1 MMRVARLTYLNCVPF
16 YWGCES
22 WGLQLIP
29 CVPRELGQLAARG
42 EIDAGPMAVVDW
54 FNLEREFEPVGL
66 YGIASQG
73 SVLSVLLFSSKPIDA
88 LADTAIGVTEE
99 TSTSF
104 RLLQL
109 LLERRYGLKGCSYRR
124 GEDGQACLLIGDAAL
139 EEMKKTKWPFVYDLA
154 EEWQRWQ
161 GSPFV
166 FARWVIRRSLP
177 AAEKR
182 RFQSLIDA
190 SFDEAMSRLEEVA
203 EHFVGQGSL
212 RKNEIVAY
220 LQNLVF
226 VIGKDEE
233 RGLNEFKRL
242 LADEPRSAKP
252 KEPRDVEDI
261 KRPA

>member
-1 MMRVARLTYLNCVPF
+1 MIRVARLTYLNCAAF
-16 YWGCES
+16 YWGCET
-22 WGLQLIP
+22 WGLPLVP
-29 CVPRELGQLAARG
+29 CVPRELGRLAARG
-42 EIDAGPMAVVDW
+42 EVDAGPMAVVDW
-54 FNLEREFEPVGL
+54 FKLENEFEPVGS

-73 SVLSVLLFSSKPIDA
+73 SVLSVLLFSSKAIDA

-109 LLERRYGLKGCSYRR
+109 LLERRYGLKGCTYRR
-124 GEDGQACLLIGDAAL
+124 GQDGQARLLIGDAAL
-139 EEMKKTKWPFVYDLA
+139 EEMKKARWPFVYDLA

-166 FARWVIRRSLP
+166 FARWVVRRSLP
-177 AAEKR
+177 APDKR

-212 RKNEIVAY
+212 RKEEIVAY
-220 LQNLVF
+220 LRNLVF
-226 VIGKDEE
+226 VVGKDEE

-242 LADEPRSAKP
+242 LADEPRSTKP
-252 KEPRDVEDI
+252 KERRDLEDI

>member
-1 MMRVARLTYLNCVPF
+1 
-16 YWGCES
+16 
-22 WGLQLIP
+22 
-29 CVPRELGQLAARG
+29 
-42 EIDAGPMAVVDW
+42 MAVVDW
-54 FNLEREFEPVGL
+54 FNLEREFEPVGP

-109 LLERRYGLKGCSYRR
+109 LLESRYGLKGCSYRR

-139 EEMKKTKWPFVYDLA
+139 EEMKKAKWPFVYDLA

-177 AAEKR
+177 AREKR
-182 RFQSLIDA
+182 RMEKLLDT
-190 SFDEAMSRLEEVA
+190 SFSDSMGHLEDVA
-203 EHFVGQGSL
+203 AHYVGRGSL
-212 RKNEIVAY
+212 QPEEIVAY
-220 LQNLVF
+220 LRNLVF
-226 VIGKDEE
+226 VIGAAEE
-233 RGLNEFKRL
+233 RGLTEFKRFL
-242 LADEPRSAKP
+242 L
-252 KEPRDVEDI
+252 KEAQSVSSGDRLRRTVSLS
-261 KRPA
+261 